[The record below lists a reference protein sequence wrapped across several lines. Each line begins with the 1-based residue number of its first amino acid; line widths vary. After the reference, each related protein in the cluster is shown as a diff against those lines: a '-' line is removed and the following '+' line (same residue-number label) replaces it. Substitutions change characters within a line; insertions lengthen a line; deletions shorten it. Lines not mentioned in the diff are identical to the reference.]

1 MAGADQAKYPDFVAN
16 RRASAG
22 MGELRHKR
30 GNAISPKLNK
40 IIILVCIM
48 GKYYVLGGRVCLLL
62 WLVTDQNWSV
72 LTKFSTINFV
82 IKPLLWE

>member
-1 MAGADQAKYPDFVAN
+1 MAGTDQAKYPDFAAN

-30 GNAISPKLNK
+30 GNAISPQLNK

-48 GKYYVLGGRVCLLL
+48 CISYVLDGRVCLLL
-62 WLVTDQNWSV
+62 WLVTYQNWSV
-72 LTKFSTINFV
+72 LAKFSTITFV